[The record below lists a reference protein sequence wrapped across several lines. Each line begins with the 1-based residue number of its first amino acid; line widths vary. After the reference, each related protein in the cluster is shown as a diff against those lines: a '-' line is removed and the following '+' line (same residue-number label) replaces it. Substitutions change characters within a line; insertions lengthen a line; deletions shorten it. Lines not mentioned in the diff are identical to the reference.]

1 MTRNY
6 YKVWQVSQ
14 SVRVITKCDR
24 KLLQSVTGTN
34 VTGITMFDRK
44 LLQNVKGFTKC
55 DKKLLKSVAGITK
68 CES

>member
-6 YKVWQVSQ
+6 YKVRQVSQ

-34 VTGITMFDRK
+34 V
-44 LLQNVKGFTKC
+44 KGFTKC